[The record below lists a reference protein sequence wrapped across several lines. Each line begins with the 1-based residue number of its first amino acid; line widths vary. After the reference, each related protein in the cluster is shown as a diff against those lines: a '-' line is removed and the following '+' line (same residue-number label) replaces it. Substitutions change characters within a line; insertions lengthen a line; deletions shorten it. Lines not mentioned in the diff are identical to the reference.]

1 MPNIIIKQAKWTRE
15 IKAHFKF
22 NVLISIDEY
31 TDKML
36 KVIFKTVIL
45 KVIFK
50 TVLYKQN
57 TTV

>member
-22 NVLISIDEY
+22 NVLISTDEY

-36 KVIFKTVIL
+36 SYF
-45 KVIFK
+45 
-50 TVLYKQN
+50 
-57 TTV
+57 

>member
-22 NVLISIDEY
+22 NVLISTDEY
-31 TDKML
+31 TD
-36 KVIFKTVIL
+36 VIFKTVIL

-50 TVLYKQN
+50 TVLCKQN